1 MRYAATSTNP
11 GKTYECP
18 AADDDY
24 NAGAAALGPSLIMA
38 ANHPDTTQFWDYV
51 ILGLVAS
58 SRWDVQWNRYDASV
72 AERAGRAEGK
82 LSLTLGHQSVSP
94 NEEGEP
100 MQRGDRAPDFELP
113 DETGHP
119 RRLSE
124 MQVPGDAKQ
133 PSTACARLPLGSLAS
148 TKGIASAVHPLV
160 IARG

>member
-82 LSLTLGHQSVSP
+82 LSLTLGRQSASL
-94 NEEGEP
+94 NEAATALLTSNSRTKPAIRVGSARCSA
-100 MQRGDRAPDFELP
+100 QGRSCF
-113 DETGHP
+113 
-119 RRLSE
+119 S
-124 MQVPGDAKQ
+124 
-133 PSTACARLPLGSLAS
+133 STLAR
-148 TKGIASAVHPLV
+148 
-160 IARG
+160 